1 MPPALPESMTRTR
14 LNPEEAKKVLE
25 TALLCAGAPVPEAD
39 LADLFD
45 EGQLP
50 GDTLE
55 RLLADLAQDWE
66 GRGLELVK
74 VYSGWRFQSRPHML
88 SYLGRMQAD
97 RAPKYSRAALE
108 ILAVIAY
115 RQPVTRGDIED
126 IRGVAVNSQI
136 IKQLEDRGWVEVI
149 GYRESVG
156 RPALFATTD
165 QFLNDLS
172 LDSLEDLPVVDSLA
186 GSDLPQGIGEAQ
198 AKVIA
203 ELRQEMAN
211 QKLEEEQAQERLEY
225 ELAQAQARVEAELDA
240 AELSQENASNASGD
254 GDEWDDEQEEAL
266 AALKEA
272 QREAQEGAPAG
283 NQPL

>member
-1 MPPALPESMTRTR
+1 MTRTR
-14 LNPEEAKKVLE
+14 LTPEEAKNVLE
-25 TALLCAGAPVPEAD
+25 TALLCATAPVAEAD
-39 LADLFD
+39 LAELFTPSQLA
-45 EGQLP
+45 GQK
-50 GDTLE
+50 LE
-55 RLLADLAQDWE
+55 RLLDSLAQDWE

-74 VYSGWRFQSRPHML
+74 VFSGWRFQSRPHML
-88 SYLGRMQAD
+88 SYLGRMHAD

-136 IKQLEDRGWVEVI
+136 IKQFEDRGWVEVI

-156 RPALFATTD
+156 RPALLATTD

-172 LDSLEDLPVVDSLA
+172 LDSLEDLPVVSA
-186 GSDLPQGIGEAQ
+186 VVGSDLPQGISEAQ

-203 ELRQEMAN
+203 ELRQEMAD
-211 QKLEEEQAQERLEY
+211 QKQEQELAQERLEF
-225 ELAQAQARVEAELDA
+225 ELAQAQARVEAEQDA
-240 AELSQENASNASGD
+240 AEQAQASSQSD
-254 GDEWDDEQEEAL
+254 QDEELDEEQEEAL

-272 QREAQEGAPAG
+272 QREADALASSGSQSV
-283 NQPL
+283 

>member
-1 MPPALPESMTRTR
+1 MTRTR
-14 LNPEEAKKVLE
+14 LNPEEAKKIVE
-25 TALLCAGAPVPEAD
+25 TALLCAGAPVPHAD
-39 LADLFD
+39 LAELFTPS
-45 EGQLP
+45 QL
-50 GDTLE
+50 GEQTIETL
-55 RLLADLAQDWE
+55 LVSLAQDWE

-74 VYSGWRFQSRPHML
+74 VFSGWRFQSRPHML
-88 SYLGRMQAD
+88 SYLGRMHAD

-136 IKQLEDRGWVEVI
+136 IKQFEDRGWVEVI
-149 GYRESVG
+149 GYRDSVG
-156 RPALFATTD
+156 RPALLATTD

-172 LDSLEDLPVVDSLA
+172 LDSLEDLPVVSA
-186 GSDLPQGIGEAQ
+186 VVGSDLPEGISEAQ

-211 QKLEEEQAQERLEY
+211 QKQQEQEAQERLAY
-225 ELAQAQARVEAELDA
+225 ELAQAQARVEAEQDA
-240 AELSQENASNASGD
+240 AEQAQDACASGQAQD
-254 GDEWDDEQEEAL
+254 WDEEQEEAL

-272 QREAQEGAPAG
+272 QREAQAHTASAP
-283 NQPL
+283 PPSV

>member
-1 MPPALPESMTRTR
+1 MTQLS

-25 TALLCAGAPVPEAD
+25 TALLCAGAPVAEAE

-45 EGQLP
+45 ETQVSE
-50 GDTLE
+50 TLLI
-55 RLLADLAQDWE
+55 RLLESLAQDWE

-74 VYSGWRFQSRPHML
+74 VFSGWRFQSRPHML
-88 SYLGRMQAD
+88 SYLGRMQSD

-172 LDSLEDLPVVDSLA
+172 LDSLEDLPVVDALA

-198 AKVIA
+198 AKIIA

-211 QKLEEEQAQERLEY
+211 QKMEEAQAQERMAY
-225 ELAQAQARVEAELDA
+225 ELAEAQARVEAQADTDELRQAQELLTAEQSLKEAIENDWDA
-240 AELSQENASNASGD
+240 S
-254 GDEWDDEQEEAL
+254 QEEAL
-266 AALKEA
+266 EALKEA
-272 QREAQEGAPAG
+272 QAEIKKSANSAE
-283 NQPL
+283 